1 MLPTYYQMPY
11 PVYHQVVSLDPSP
24 SFRWCP
30 RKMPM
35 NWNLIQEV
43 DVDAIVKNMD
53 IDSLEYL
60 VQHIAFANIN
70 NSDAQRF
77 GSTETLKAFKLMQLG
92 VEYLTHLKRPL
103 PTQPDSSDLRK
114 ALSDAQMRI
123 EELEN
128 LLYQSELKREK
139 AESSANIY
147 KKRFNTLRNQF
158 REAEA
163 NGDDGEV
170 IGIDKNSAKVNDAY
184 DDVRKEIDQMRA
196 LVDERGRTLSQ
207 RAESWH
213 MRQQAEMNKPPPKN
227 VSSKDIANLFIS
239 PEEYQKSLKGKTK
252 HRFIGQR
259 ENAVVK

>member
-11 PVYHQVVSLDPSP
+11 PVYHQVVTLDPSP

-60 VQHIAFANIN
+60 VQHIAFANLN

-77 GSTETLKAFKLMQLG
+77 GSTETLKAFKLLQLG

-147 KKRFNTLRNQF
+147 KRRFNTLRNQF
-158 REAEA
+158 NEAEA
-163 NGDDGEV
+163 NADDGEV

-184 DDVRKEIDQMRA
+184 DDVRKELDQMRA

-207 RAESWH
+207 RAESWNL
-213 MRQQAEMNKPPPKN
+213 RQQAEMNRPPPKN
-227 VSSKDIANLFIS
+227 VTSKDIASLFVQ
-239 PEEYQKSLKGKTK
+239 PDEYKKSLKSKPK
-252 HRFIGQR
+252 HRFIGQK